1 MNALEV
7 TPDKSLIIAG
17 GYQHIRMYDMVS
29 NTPIMNLEGVTK
41 NITRIGLQED
51 GRWMYT
57 GGEDCRVRIWDM
69 KTQICKRAFDCQT
82 PINAVALHPNQVEM
96 AIGSQGGRVYLWDV
110 KSDAH
115 EQCVPEVEASVQ
127 DVAISP
133 DG

>member
-7 TPDKSLIIAG
+7 TPDKALIISG

-69 KTQICKRAFDCQT
+69 KTQICKRAFDCLA

-96 AIGSQGGRVYLWDV
+96 AIGSQGERNTFG
-110 KSDAH
+110 
-115 EQCVPEVEASVQ
+115 
-127 DVAISP
+127 
-133 DG
+133 